1 MIQEIVFDEQ
11 KDFGEVVPNLA
22 LSVAEAMIT
31 GVVTD
36 TIDTSPYTK
45 ETDVEV
51 IGNYVTDNI
60 ETAMALKRLGKS
72 LSEMPTQTT
81 PSTPSGEGA

>member
-1 MIQEIVFDEQ
+1 MITECVFDPV

-22 LSVAEAMIT
+22 MSVTEAMLT
-31 GVVTD
+31 GVVKD
-36 TIDTSPYTK
+36 TFDSTPYTK
-45 ETDVEV
+45 ETDVHV

-60 ETAMALKRLGKS
+60 DVALALKNIGKS
-72 LSEMPTQTT
+72 MSNLPTSVT